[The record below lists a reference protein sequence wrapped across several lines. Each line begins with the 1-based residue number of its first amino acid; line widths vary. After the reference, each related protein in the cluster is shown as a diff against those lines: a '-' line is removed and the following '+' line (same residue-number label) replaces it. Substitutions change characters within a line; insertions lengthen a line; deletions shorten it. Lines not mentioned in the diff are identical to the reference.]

1 MKVCRLKTAFWIV
14 PFDKYSG
21 LRKCI
26 NKLDPYYI
34 KSFNNVR
41 VVAILYNIVYPN
53 TFDKKSGCLDGQPLK
68 VSYLINDYS
77 ITR

>member
-1 MKVCRLKTAFWIV
+1 MKTAVWIV
-14 PFDKYSG
+14 PFDKYRG
-21 LRKCI
+21 LRNRNSKQA
-26 NKLDPYYI
+26 PFYI

-41 VVAILYNIVYPN
+41 VVATPYNIVYQN